1 MQQSTTV
8 TKWLAVWL
16 TRIIATWENLS
27 YVWQMY
33 DSPVSSRSI
42 FCKMNVATYNQKP
55 QKNSSNY
62 KNSRHVQSSPLMADH
77 FFGPTGQSIHS
88 LISLHNSN
96 SHYKLSQLPII
107 ISSLQ
112 QLSSVSKVAV
122 TERFS
127 SIYKYFK
134 AQGKSFNSCKLTW
147 TMCANWK
154 LLQCASKTK
163 SLEFTSLTVFESSLP
178 DSMILKHKGI
188 ISVVRRKFITSAS
201 SVCKATRHL
210 SVCYSREVNNE

>member
-88 LISLHNSN
+88 LISLHNSFP
-96 SHYKLSQLPII
+96 LSQRWPLLRG
-107 ISSLQ
+107 SALFTNT
-112 QLSSVSKVAV
+112 LKL
-122 TERFS
+122 R
-127 SIYKYFK
+127 
-134 AQGKSFNSCKLTW
+134 GKSFNSCKLMW